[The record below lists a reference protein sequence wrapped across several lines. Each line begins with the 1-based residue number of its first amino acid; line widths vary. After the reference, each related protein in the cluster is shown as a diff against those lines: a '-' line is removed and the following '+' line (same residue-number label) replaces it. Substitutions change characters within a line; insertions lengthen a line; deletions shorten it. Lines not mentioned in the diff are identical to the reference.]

1 MKRKLKMLVKD
12 IIGVIKIKQ
21 KDNDFQIKIYEKND
35 RSYAINLTASSI
47 ISEILNRQAK
57 SFCIENDDRTMLIRQ
72 IIIILE

>member
-1 MKRKLKMLVKD
+1 MLVKD
-12 IIGVIKIKQ
+12 IISTVKSKQ
-21 KDNDFQIKIYEKND
+21 QDNDFQVEIYEKND
-35 RSYAINLTASSI
+35 KNYAVSLAASSI

>member
-1 MKRKLKMLVKD
+1 MLVKD

>member
-1 MKRKLKMLVKD
+1 MLVKD
-12 IIGVIKIKQ
+12 IIGAVKIKQ
-21 KDNDFQIKIYEKND
+21 QDNDFQIKIYEKND